1 MAELEKFRALGIS
14 EGVLDA
20 LRQKGFE
27 EPSPIQELTIPLL
40 LKGERDVI
48 GQAQTGTGKTAAF
61 GIPIIDTIRRGEI
74 ELKDAQ
80 MAIEH
85 FWGGAL
91 RRAVIEGDVVL
102 LQSGDKVPADI
113 RSLNRSAF
121 FKYKSA
127 CSESARRNA
136 PPQKCS
142 IAI

>member
-61 GIPIIDTIRRGEI
+61 GIPIIDTIRRGDGNP
-74 ELKDAQ
+74 K
-80 MAIEH
+80 
-85 FWGGAL
+85 AL
-91 RRAVIEGDVVL
+91 IL
-102 LQSGDKVPADI
+102 
-113 RSLNRSAF
+113 
-121 FKYKSA
+121 
-127 CSESARRNA
+127 A
-136 PPQKCS
+136 PTRDRC
-142 IAI
+142 